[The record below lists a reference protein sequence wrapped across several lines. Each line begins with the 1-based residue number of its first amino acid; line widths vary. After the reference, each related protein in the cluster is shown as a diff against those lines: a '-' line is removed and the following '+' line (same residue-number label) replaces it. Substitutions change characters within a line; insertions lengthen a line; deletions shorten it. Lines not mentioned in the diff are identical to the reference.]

1 MVTGSTDEVA
11 AIDPASGNSREVTVT
26 DTPAPAPTDAPVQ
39 PVGTAR
45 LRALTTPRG
54 FPDSVQASLK
64 SALSKLQP
72 SFGAA
77 LLFQAEYVDGH
88 SEYLLGFSG
97 AQADREDEIEVAVNA
112 VLSASSRADFE
123 LGITFLDADDPM
135 VVRISR
141 VGFRL
146 V

>member
-1 MVTGSTDEVA
+1 MSRDIVVAQTSPPA
-11 AIDPASGNSREVTVT
+11 AIDDPVKPA
-26 DTPAPAPTDAPVQ
+26 
-39 PVGTAR
+39 GTAR

-54 FPDSVQASLK
+54 FPDSIQASLK

-72 SFGAA
+72 SLGAA

-97 AQADREDEIEVAVNA
+97 AQPDREDEIEAAVNT
-112 VLSASSRADFE
+112 VLSASPRTDFE

-135 VVRISR
+135 VIRISR